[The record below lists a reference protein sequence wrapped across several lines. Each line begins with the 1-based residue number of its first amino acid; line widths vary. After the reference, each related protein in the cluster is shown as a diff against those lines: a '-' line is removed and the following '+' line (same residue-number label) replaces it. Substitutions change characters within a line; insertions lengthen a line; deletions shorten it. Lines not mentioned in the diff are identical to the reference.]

1 MYLQPNASIVMVYP
15 IGSCGALI
23 IERFQ
28 ICFYQCF
35 LIFNFWIHDANK
47 YQKEFGDFYNQLQ
60 KKTKNNNKQVI
71 KVNIGQHGLADH
83 SQLPI
88 ANFKFGYYQK

>member
-47 YQKEFGDFYNQLQ
+47 IPKRIWRFLQ
-60 KKTKNNNKQVI
+60 PTSKKTKNNNKQVI